1 MTSHEERMAMLA
13 GRDLDAL
20 DGEELAQ
27 VDSWT
32 TLLADPAL
40 WTEPPP
46 DLEDRVVA
54 AVDATAPPTH
64 SWVQSTDRG
73 GSWVRP
79 LVAGLAVAAAI
90 VAALLVF
97 SHRGNNAFA
106 AFELQGTDLAPA
118 AHGKVSIYR
127 DSAGFRIELKAND
140 LPALEGGRFYQAW
153 LKGDGGLIP
162 IGTFSQGNG
171 STVTLW
177 SGASPEDFP
186 MLTVTVEE
194 PDGNQE
200 SSGHRVLV
208 GTIAA

>member
-20 DGEELAQ
+20 DDEERAL

-40 WTEPPP
+40 WAEPPP
-46 DLEDRVVA
+46 DLENRVVA
-54 AVDATAPPTH
+54 AVGASAPPTH

-79 LVAGLAVAAAI
+79 LVAGLAVAAVI
-90 VAALLVF
+90 VAALLLF
-97 SHRGNNAFA
+97 SHRGSNSFA
-106 AFELQGTDLAPA
+106 AFELQGTELAPSA
-118 AHGKVSIYR
+118 RGNASIYK
-127 DSAGFRIELKAND
+127 DSAGFRIELKAHD

-153 LKGDGGLIP
+153 LKGEGGLIP
-162 IGTFSQGNG
+162 IGTFSEGNG

-186 MLTVTVEE
+186 TLTVTVEE

-200 SSGHRVLV
+200 SSGQRVLV
-208 GTIAA
+208 GTID